1 MLAHDYS
8 AAVVRKRHGSIY
20 TTAGDP
26 DLEILFHGI
35 HIECELKQVGQQPTP
50 LQRRRLEQ
58 WAAAGA
64 VTAVVHT
71 VEEMR
76 EVMQRALWGTRLWE
90 DRGEAPA
97 QGKPGKPR

>member
-1 MLAHDYS
+1 MLAVEYPR
-8 AAVVRKRHGSIY
+8 AVVRKRHGSSY

-26 DLEILFHGI
+26 DLEILFQGT
-35 HIECELKQVGQQPTP
+35 HIECELKRVGENPTP
-50 LQRRRLEQ
+50 LQSRRLEQ

-76 EVMQRALWGTRLWE
+76 QVMQRAMMVTRLWE
-90 DRGEAPA
+90 PARPVFSVTEA
-97 QGKPGKPR
+97 K